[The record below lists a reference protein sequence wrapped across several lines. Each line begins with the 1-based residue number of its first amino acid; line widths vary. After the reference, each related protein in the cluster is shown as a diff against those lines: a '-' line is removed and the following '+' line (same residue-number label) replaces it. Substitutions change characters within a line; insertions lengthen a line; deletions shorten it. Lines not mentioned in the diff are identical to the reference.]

1 MLELHQVH
9 ARLRLVRQ
17 RGQGLRD
24 EFTGDRHLVDFVG
37 GLEFDHPGQFLPSV
51 FLYRMLSR
59 MVRVPLSPEQVRAGQ
74 RLGALIRTARA
85 GRDPEVVARDA
96 GISPE
101 TLRKIEV
108 GRMPSPSFG
117 TVVSLCDA
125 LGLPLQNA
133 VEVWRG
139 GGSEKIAI

>member
-1 MLELHQVH
+1 MLT
-9 ARLRLVRQ
+9 
-17 RGQGLRD
+17 D
-24 EFTGDRHLVDFVG
+24 
-37 GLEFDHPGQFLPSV
+37 
-51 FLYRMLSR
+51 

-74 RLGALIRTARA
+74 RLGALMRAARA
-85 GRDPEVVARDA
+85 GRDPEMIARNA

-117 TVVSLCDA
+117 TVIGLCNA

-133 VEVWRG
+133 VDAWHG
-139 GGSEKIAI
+139 TDDIANGQPA

>member
-1 MLELHQVH
+1 
-9 ARLRLVRQ
+9 
-17 RGQGLRD
+17 
-24 EFTGDRHLVDFVG
+24 
-37 GLEFDHPGQFLPSV
+37 
-51 FLYRMLSR
+51 
-59 MVRVPLSPEQVRAGQ
+59 MVRVPLSPEQIRAGQ

-85 GRDPEVVARDA
+85 GRVPEVIARDA

-108 GRMPSPSFG
+108 GRLPSPSFG

-125 LGLPLQNA
+125 LGLPLEDA

-139 GGSEKIAI
+139 ISRRESA

>member
-1 MLELHQVH
+1 
-9 ARLRLVRQ
+9 
-17 RGQGLRD
+17 
-24 EFTGDRHLVDFVG
+24 
-37 GLEFDHPGQFLPSV
+37 
-51 FLYRMLSR
+51 
-59 MVRVPLSPEQVRAGQ
+59 MVRVPLSPEQIRAGQ

-85 GRDPEVVARDA
+85 GRAPEVIARDA

-108 GRMPSPSFG
+108 GRLPSPSFG

-125 LGLPLQNA
+125 LGLPLQEA

-139 GGSEKIAI
+139 QDGAVSRRETA